1 MNFQELVKEEERITH
16 EMSIRN
22 LSKAEEVDMSN
33 KLNKIKK
40 RKI

>member
-1 MNFQELVKEEERITH
+1 MSFADLVKEEERITH
-16 EMSIRN
+16 EMSTKN
-22 LSKAEEVDMSN
+22 LSKAEEVELSN